1 MPAPVIRAGRLLP
14 GPGPEPA
21 PTDARIL
28 VSGAEIAEV
37 GGAGAAGDEPGAL
50 GGPGTLA
57 MPALVDAHDHG
68 RGLKTVSYGAGDD
81 ALELWLPFLAAE
93 PRVDPYLVALAA
105 FARLARSGVGTVNHA
120 HGALDPD
127 AMVAEAQAVA
137 RAAREVGIRVAF
149 IVPIMDRNPVAYG
162 GVEAIRGAHAPAD
175 WDAIAQATR
184 LPPARVQ
191 LEAVDAV
198 AAACESEDFR
208 VQFGPIGPQ
217 WCADATLETIAA
229 ASQRSGRRVHMHLLE
244 TRAQREWSDARYRTG
259 LVRHLDSLGLLSP
272 RLTVAHGV
280 WLKPDECE
288 LLAGRGAVVAVNT
301 SSNLRLRS
309 GVAPVAAFLA
319 AGLKFALGLD
329 GLALDDDDD
338 MLRELRLTYR
348 MHRGIGLA
356 PGLTPAGLLEAALGT
371 GFRTFSGA
379 DGATAV
385 TPGAAADIL
394 VLDHGRMAGDV
405 LEGATDDLELLL
417 TRATADHV
425 KDLVVA
431 GRVVVRDGRLTGVD
445 LGAVE
450 RELHAQARAAAPASR
465 ARRELFER
473 HKGVLG
479 EYYGSGGHIE
489 G

>member
-1 MPAPVIRAGRLLP
+1 MPASVIRAGRLLP
-14 GPGPEPA
+14 GPGTEPA
-21 PTDARIL
+21 PADARIL
-28 VSGAEIAEV
+28 ISGGEV
-37 GGAGAAGDEPGAL
+37 VDVGSAGAGDDEPDAL

-57 MPALVDAHDHG
+57 MPALVNAHDHG
-68 RGLKTVSYGAGDD
+68 RGLKTVSYGASDD

-105 FARLARSGVGTVNHA
+105 FARLAQSGVATVNHA
-120 HGALDPD
+120 HGAQDPD
-127 AMVAEAQAVA
+127 NMVAEARSVE
-137 RAAREVGIRVAF
+137 RAAREVGVRVAF
-149 IVPIMDRNPVAYG
+149 IVPIMDRNAVAYG
-162 GVEAIRGAHAPAD
+162 GVGAIRGAHAPAD
-175 WDAIAQATR
+175 WDAIAAATR
-184 LPPARVQ
+184 LPPVQAQ
-191 LEAVDAV
+191 LEAVEAV
-198 AAACESEDFR
+198 AAASENEDFR
-208 VQFGPIGPQ
+208 VQYGPVGPQ
-217 WCADATLETIAA
+217 WCSDATLERIAE

-244 TRAQREWSDARYRTG
+244 TRAQREWSDARYRAG

-288 LLAGRGAVVAVNT
+288 LMAGRGTVVAVNT

-309 GVAPVAAFLA
+309 GVAPVATFLET
-319 AGLKFALGLD
+319 GLKFAFGLD

-338 MLRELRLTYR
+338 MLRELRLAYR

-356 PGLTPAGLLEAALGT
+356 PGLTPAGLLEAALDT

-379 DGATAV
+379 SGATVVA
-385 TPGAAADIL
+385 PGAAADIL
-394 VLDHGRMAGDV
+394 VLDYRRMAGDV
-405 LEGATDDLELLL
+405 LEGAADELEVLL

-425 KDLVVA
+425 KDLVVGGRIVVSD
-431 GRVVVRDGRLTGVD
+431 GRVVGVD
-445 LGAVE
+445 LDAVE
-450 RELHAQARAAAPASR
+450 RELQLQARAGAGAAR

-479 EYYGSGGHIE
+479 EYYGSGGHLE